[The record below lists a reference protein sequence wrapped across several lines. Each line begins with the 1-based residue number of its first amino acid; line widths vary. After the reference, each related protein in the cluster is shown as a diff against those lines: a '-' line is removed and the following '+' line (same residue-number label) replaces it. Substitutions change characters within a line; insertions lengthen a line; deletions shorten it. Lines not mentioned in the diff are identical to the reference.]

1 MKTLVLNIGLR
12 NNSLTENA
20 VLELLAEDKQFRLMA
35 YTKVDGEYKDEIE
48 PTLVVLLEYWLA
60 RESSLIAKIENLCSV
75 LNQDMIPMQTN
86 KTSVMAFHP
95 SYTGED
101 LSFDAQYFT
110 SFLDVSGKLTAVKN

>member
-12 NNSLTENA
+12 NNPLSEEA
-20 VLELLAEDKQFRLMA
+20 ILEMLATDKQLRLIA
-35 YTKVDGEYKDEIE
+35 YVVITGKYNGEDE